1 MVGILSA
8 GIYVPRRRL
17 QRSAIFAANSWFAP
31 GLKRAAKGQKAVA
44 NWDEDAITMA
54 VEAARN
60 CLATLDREGIE
71 SVALASTTLPFADR
85 SNAGIVKEALNLADA
100 TGAADTTGS
109 RRAATSGLINALGG
123 TKTQLCIAS
132 DNRKAKPASPAEMS
146 YGDGAAAV
154 LIGEGDTIA
163 NYIGGRSVTIDFVD
177 QYRASGVDFDYAW
190 ESRFARDEGYQK
202 ILGVALIDALAAL
215 KLKGSD
221 IAHAAIGVP
230 VNRIPQALAK
240 AAGID
245 PDNVCDDLSANV
257 GDTGV
262 SYPIMLL
269 ANILET
275 AKPGEKILVAGFG
288 QGADVLVF
296 EATEAILKHQ
306 ASSSVTAEIAGG
318 VEDDN
323 YMRYLFHRGLLDIE
337 KGMRAEMDEKQP
349 GTTLA
354 RSRKAVLGLIG
365 GRCSKTGTVQFP
377 KTDISVNP
385 NSRESHTQEDYPLA
399 ERAAKVVSY
408 TADSLTYSPDPPG
421 YYGMID
427 FKGGGRMVA
436 EFADAAADDV
446 FVGGDM
452 RMVFRIKAVDERRD
466 FIKYFWKATP
476 VRGHNGNG
484 EN

>member
-17 QRSAIFAANSWFAP
+17 QRSAIFAANSCFAP

-385 NSRESHTQEDYPLA
+385 NSREL
-399 ERAAKVVSY
+399 
-408 TADSLTYSPDPPG
+408 SL
-421 YYGMID
+421 IH
-427 FKGGGRMVA
+427 
-436 EFADAAADDV
+436 
-446 FVGGDM
+446 
-452 RMVFRIKAVDERRD
+452 I
-466 FIKYFWKATP
+466 
-476 VRGHNGNG
+476 
-484 EN
+484 

>member
-8 GIYVPRRRL
+8 GVYVPRRRL

-44 NWDEDAITMA
+44 NWDEDAVTMA

-60 CLATLDREGIE
+60 CLTSLDRSNID

-100 TGAADTTGS
+100 TGAADATGS
-109 RRAATSGLINALGG
+109 RRAATSGLMNALGG
-123 TKTQLCIAS
+123 TATQLCIAS

-154 LIGEGDTIA
+154 LVGEGGVIA
-163 NYIGGRSVTIDFVD
+163 KYLGGRSVTIDFVD

-190 ESRFARDEGYQK
+190 ESRFARDEGFQK
-202 ILGVALIDALAAL
+202 ILGTAIIDALGAL
-215 KLKGSD
+215 DLKGSD
-221 IAHAAIGVP
+221 ITHAAIGVP

-240 AAGID
+240 AAGIN
-245 PDNVCDDLSANV
+245 PDSICDDLSANV
-257 GDTGV
+257 GDAGV

-296 EATEAILKHQ
+296 EATDAILEYQ
-306 ASSSVTAEIAGG
+306 ASSTVAAELAGG
-318 VEDDN
+318 IEDDN

-365 GRCSKTGTVQFP
+365 GRCTKTGTVQFP
-377 KTDISVNP
+377 KTDISVNA
-385 NSRESHTQEDYPLA
+385 NSRESHTQEDYPFA
-399 ERAAKVVSY
+399 ERAAKVVSF

-427 FKGGGRMVA
+427 FEGGGRMVA
-436 EFADAAADDV
+436 EFADVAADDV

-476 VRGHNGNG
+476 MRGQHGNG
-484 EN
+484 AN